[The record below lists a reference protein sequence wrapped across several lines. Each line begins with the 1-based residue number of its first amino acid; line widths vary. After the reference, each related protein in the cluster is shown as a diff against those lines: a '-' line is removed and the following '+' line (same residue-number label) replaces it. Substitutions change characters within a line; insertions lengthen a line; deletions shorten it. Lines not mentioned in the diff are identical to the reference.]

1 MKLRQNVLQP
11 LRIIAHDDSSAEN
24 PLDPIDNLSTPDSR
38 WERSVQG
45 LREFRTST
53 TPSGEHHFASRPYA
67 LLHEYSQR
75 RSESVLGNV
84 FRVAN
89 RIHASVDSVVVLCNR
104 DTALGARAISQ
115 ACCQPYWNHLSRAE
129 RGSKPRLFFID
140 EKSDNDTLQGLLYM
154 LGTHRPHRTHRPHP
168 ADSLQEAWALVVLD
182 HDGLSHET
190 PRPLN
195 PLIHAL
201 RHCIGEDPVRLAQ
214 RVIAVA
220 PLDSPTADRVRAAGA
235 TDLFACSDEHPA
247 LQGLGPYGLLPAA
260 LLGINVMEILAGA
273 NWISEQVSHGASD
286 RNPLLRFLQIQAR
299 YGMLSTPI
307 DARVRNPSLEAWRL
321 WHQTTQRIIAPGS
334 ATMPQCE
341 VDIVVDKPRFDPI
354 PWNDS
359 DPFPKLLH
367 HSVDERT
374 CEQRI
379 NRSPVIEIHLS
390 ELDELHVGQLMQGM
404 LLISASIKLMG
415 NDPDSDTG
423 NHDDAI

>member
-11 LRIIAHDDSSAEN
+11 LRIIAHDDPSAEN
-24 PLDPIDNLSTPDSR
+24 PLAAIDNLSTTDSQG
-38 WERSVQG
+38 ERAF
-45 LREFRTST
+45 RELKEFHASA
-53 TPSGEHHFASRPYA
+53 TPSGDHHFASRPYA

-75 RSESVLGNV
+75 RSDSVLGNV

-129 RGSKPRLFFID
+129 RGSKPRLFFVD

-154 LGTHRPHRTHRPHP
+154 LGTHRPHP
-168 ADSLQEAWALVVLD
+168 ADSLQDAWALVVLD
-182 HDGLSHET
+182 HHVVSREP

-195 PLIHAL
+195 PLIDSL
-201 RHCIGEDPVRLAQ
+201 SHCIGDDPVRLAQ

-220 PLDSPTADRVRAAGA
+220 PPDSPTVDRVRAAGA
-235 TDLFACSDEHPA
+235 TDIFAVSNEHPA
-247 LQGLGPYGLLPAA
+247 LQGLGPFGLLPAA
-260 LLGINVMEILAGA
+260 LLGINIMEILAGA
-273 NWISEQVSHGASD
+273 NWMSDQISHAASN

-299 YGMLSTPI
+299 YGMLSTAI
-307 DARVRNPSLEAWRL
+307 DTRIRNLGLEAWRL
-321 WHQTTQRIIAPGS
+321 WHQTIQRIIVPDFE
-334 ATMPQCE
+334 TTQQLE

-359 DPFPKLLH
+359 EQSLDRLH
-367 HSVDERT
+367 PQVDERN
-374 CEQRI
+374 CEQRS
-379 NRSPVIEIHLS
+379 RKFPVIEIHLS
-390 ELDELHVGQLMQGM
+390 ELDELHVGQLMQWM
-404 LLISASIKLMG
+404 LLISVSIRLMG
-415 NDPDSDTG
+415 NDPASATG